1 MTYCRYLRRAMLV
14 KNFFLRLRED
24 VETIFKKD
32 PAARGILEVLFC
44 YPGLHAV
51 WIYRMAHFLWRH
63 SFYLLARMLSHFG
76 RFITGIEIH
85 PGAKIGRRFFID
97 HGAGVVIGETTEIG
111 DDVLLY
117 QGVVLGGVSLEKEK
131 RHPTLGNRVMIGAG
145 TIILGPILIGDG
157 AKVGAASLVVKDV
170 PANSIAVGVPA
181 RVGVGYSAKDIS
193 DFGHNRLP
201 DPIADALK
209 FIGRQIDTI
218 EERLQAV
225 EQIEGIKVE
234 LDRYVEDKKREIKEI
249 FSITEEFDR
258 GAGI

>member
-1 MTYCRYLRRAMLV
+1 M
-14 KNFFLRLRED
+14 KNIFFTLKED
-24 VETIFKKD
+24 IQTIFKKD
-32 PAARGILEVLFC
+32 PAAGGIFEVILC
-44 YPGLHAV
+44 YPGLHAL
-51 WIYRMAHFLWRH
+51 WIYRVANFFWRH
-63 SFYLLARMLSHFG
+63 SCHLGARLLSHGG
-76 RFITGIEIH
+76 RFLTGIEIH

-97 HGAGVVIGETTEIG
+97 HGSGVVIGETTEIG

-131 RHPTLGNRVMIGAG
+131 RHPTIGNRVMIGAG
-145 TIILGPILIGDG
+145 TIVLGPITIGDG
-157 AKVGAASLVVKDV
+157 AKVGAASLVVKNV

-209 FIGRQIDTI
+209 FIGRQIETL
-218 EERLQAV
+218 EERLEAV
-225 EQIEGIKVE
+225 EQPQGIKVE

-249 FSITEEFDR
+249 FSLTEEFET